1 MTYLKIVL
9 TGLVFALIATVAA
22 AQSSYRVQPGDTLSI
37 EVLEDSSLNRSVVVL
52 PDGTFTF
59 PFAGALRASGRNVAE
74 IRNSIV
80 AGIQSNYSNPPT
92 VFITVQP
99 SAQQFEGVLGGSSG
113 GSTINVYFLGE
124 ANNPGLLQ
132 VERGTTMLQA
142 IAIGGGV
149 TRFAAVKRIQLRR
162 TNPQTGMQNVI
173 QLNYKALAD
182 GTASQAIELKDGDV
196 ILVPERRLFE

>member
-1 MTYLKIVL
+1 MTYLKFAL
-9 TGLVFALIATVAA
+9 AGLVFALISTVAT
-22 AQSSYRVQPGDTLSI
+22 AQSTYRVQPGDVLAI
-37 EVLEDSSLNRSVVVL
+37 EVLEDNGLNRSVVVL

-59 PFAGALRASGRNVAE
+59 PFAGSVRASGRNVTE
-74 IRNSIV
+74 ISSAIV
-80 AGIQSNYSNPPT
+80 AAIQSNYSTPPT
-92 VFITVQP
+92 VFVSAQP
-99 SAQQFEGVLGGSSG
+99 SAQQFAPSGSS
-113 GSTINVYFLGE
+113 SSKSNIDVYFLGE

-173 QLNYKALAD
+173 KLNYKALAN

>member
-1 MTYLKIVL
+1 MKYLKFVL
-9 TGLVFALIATVAA
+9 ITLVLALVGTLAS
-22 AQSSYRVQPGDTLSI
+22 AQSTYRVQPGDVLVI
-37 EVLEDSSLNRSVVVL
+37 EVLEDSNLNRSVVVL

-59 PFAGALRASGRNVAE
+59 PFAGTVRASGRNVSQITSA
-74 IRNSIV
+74 IV

-92 VFITVQP
+92 VFVSAQP
-99 SAQQFEGVLGGSSG
+99 SAQQFAPSGSSASG
-113 GSTINVYFLGE
+113 NTIDVYFLGE
-124 ANNPGLLQ
+124 ANNPGLLR

-162 TNPQTGMQNVI
+162 TNPQTGMQSVI
-173 QLNYKALAD
+173 KLNYKALAD
-182 GTASQAIELKDGDV
+182 GTASQAIELRDGDV